1 MELTKP
7 FSPRPSKSLHHF
19 NFLLGCSIGVL
30 GEERRAERVG
40 VGGGRQGGRRRAR
53 DCHRGRASGERERAR
68 GRWGAEALSALR
80 YVGTLLNPERLGEN
94 AARGSK
100 GLTPPPVLVQVKG
113 VLLLHKTGQ
122 IRPQSVSRRTTMG
135 SSICGPHL
143 LSPGSPPLLDWR
155 GPGDGGEDA
164 GRGEGRGR
172 CSAPASGA
180 RFKEGPHFLWGGQ
193 RSRSPARSQI
203 DLSG

>member
-1 MELTKP
+1 M
-7 FSPRPSKSLHHF
+7 
-19 NFLLGCSIGVL
+19 
-30 GEERRAERVG
+30 
-40 VGGGRQGGRRRAR
+40 VGGGREGADGRETATEA
-53 DCHRGRASGERERAR
+53 GRVERERAR

-143 LSPGSPPLLDWR
+143 LSPGSPPLLNWR
-155 GPGDGGEDA
+155 GRRRRRWAGGGEGDA
-164 GRGEGRGR
+164 TPRRPQVLASNRDRISSGEVRGHVHLHAHR
-172 CSAPASGA
+172 
-180 RFKEGPHFLWGGQ
+180 
-193 RSRSPARSQI
+193 
-203 DLSG
+203 

>member
-1 MELTKP
+1 M
-7 FSPRPSKSLHHF
+7 SW
-19 NFLLGCSIGVL
+19 
-30 GEERRAERVG
+30 ERRGGRRG
-40 VGGGRQGGRRRAR
+40 WRGGGWQGGRRRAR

-143 LSPGSPPLLDWR
+143 LSPGFPAAPRLERTRRR
-155 GPGDGGEDA
+155 GRRCWAGGGEGTLLRA
-164 GRGEGRGR
+164 GFR
-172 CSAPASGA
+172 CS
-180 RFKEGPHFLWGGQ
+180 LQ
-193 RSRSPARSQI
+193 RGTSFPLGRSEVTFTCTLADRPEW
-203 DLSG
+203 LK

>member
-30 GEERRAERVG
+30 GEERRAERV
-40 VGGGRQGGRRRAR
+40 VGGGGREGA
-53 DCHRGRASGERERAR
+53 DGRETATEAGRVERERAR

-143 LSPGSPPLLDWR
+143 LSPGSPPLLNWR
-155 GPGDGGEDA
+155 GRRRRRWAGGGEGTLPRA
-164 GRGEGRGR
+164 GLR
-172 CSAPASGA
+172 CSLQTGA
-180 RFKEGPHFLWGGQ
+180 AFPPG
-193 RSRSPARSQI
+193 RSEVTFTCTLTGRPEW
-203 DLSG
+203 LK